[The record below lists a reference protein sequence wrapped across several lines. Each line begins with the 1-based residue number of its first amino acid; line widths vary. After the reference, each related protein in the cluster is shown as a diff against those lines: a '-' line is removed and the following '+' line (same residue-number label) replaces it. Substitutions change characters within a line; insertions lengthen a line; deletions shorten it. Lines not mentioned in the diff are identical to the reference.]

1 MGVWGGGGWGFG
13 GERCTCG
20 LKCCTNQIV
29 QGSINVIV
37 TDTFPGSAG
46 LRIVLDTAYVC
57 SKYKPFQQLKPTYH
71 G

>member
-1 MGVWGGGGWGFG
+1 MGEGVGGGVGGGVGVGMWGCGGWGCG

-37 TDTFPGSAG
+37 TDTFPGSTG
-46 LRIVLDTAYVC
+46 LRI
-57 SKYKPFQQLKPTYH
+57 
-71 G
+71 